1 MMKRKLLSL
10 LVLLMTA
17 ATGAW
22 AQEQSETLATTST
35 TVNGTHFTITSSS
48 ADGNGMHADAGITV
62 TAKSGEYIH
71 KVVITCD
78 QNANLV
84 TADNT
89 TVTSGTKAISVDNT
103 PKTITVTGVYANTFT
118 FTCSDNSPQFKQF
131 EVYYFASAPVHVTGI
146 ALDKTSIALNN
157 VNDTETL
164 TATITPNDATYK
176 NVTWSSSDTRV
187 ATVSADGVVTAKGLG
202 RATIFATATNGTA
215 DAYDNVKTSCVVT
228 VGKIFYRM
236 GSYNGE
242 YVDWF
247 VARSNTTNGLVM
259 LSKYV
264 LKDMKFGSNSTYTQS
279 NIYKW
284 LDADAGGTFEDEL
297 GLTATERGL
306 VKTVD
311 LSSTNGDGT
320 DRFIIPHRTGEQPN
334 GTSHTK
340 AYYINNKSTLCSRYW
355 LREKRSDTQARVINT
370 SDEVVEARYGV
381 STGTNSVRPM
391 FYMNTEV
398 LEGLTLSGSGTE
410 DDPYVIDPRYEM
422 TLNVT
427 PSGKGTVTA
436 TATRNDITVFNA
448 GLPNKMVAGAVVTLT
463 ATPNNGYGVT
473 NITVTSGGTPVA
485 LSGTGNT
492 RTFTMPAGDV
502 TVELEVEDLL
512 TKDGTGAYLI
522 NSNTDWETFCYHIQE
537 GITYSGE
544 TVKLTDDIN
553 GVTMRTSNTSAK
565 PFSGTF
571 DGQGN
576 TLNLGINVTSADA
589 TSAPF
594 GYINGAT
601 IKDLHI
607 TGSETTAGMRPA
619 SIAGFAKNSTIT
631 NCWSEVAL
639 SSSKASDIDCGAFVA
654 RVESGS
660 TVTLNGCV
668 FTGSITY
675 SNADGYEGGGIV
687 GWSNGTTQL
696 NNCVFAPTAFTV
708 TKYQSHNMFIGKV
721 SGTINNCYYNDVAA
735 ATSLTKQGK
744 QMRTISAGTDVTSL
758 AISGTGTVYNVS
770 GITAYAKGIKYNDV
784 YYAGNGDEVSL
795 TLSHADAA
803 AGYAFSQ
810 YTVTGGGSISTQTET
825 SATLTMTDANQT
837 ISAAYTENTATLAES
852 TDNATWITDKAGDVY
867 DITLER
873 TLQTGGWNTFSVPF
887 NTAIPSG
894 WTVKELTGAS
904 YDDGTKT
911 LSLTFGDAE
920 NGIEAGKP
928 YLVNVGDANVVN
940 PTFND
945 VEIVEGTMAT
955 TISGV
960 VEFVPAINPTAL
972 PTDDKSYLFVSGGN
986 KLTWAKEG
994 DTMYG
999 FRAYFHLDN
1008 SIANARAF
1016 SMSFGNDNETTRI
1029 SDNNRETITNN
1040 RYYDLQGRR
1049 INGQPIQKGVYVVNG
1064 KKTVIK

>member
-1 MMKRKLLSL
+1 M
-10 LVLLMTA
+10 LVLLLA
-17 ATGAW
+17 ALTGAW
-22 AQEQSETLATTST
+22 AQEASETIATTSAS
-35 TVNGTHFTITSSS
+35 VNGTHFTITSSS
-48 ADGNGMHADAGITV
+48 ADANGMHADAGITV

-89 TVTSGTKAISVDNT
+89 SVSSGTKTISGDNT
-103 PKTITVTGVYANTFT
+103 TKTITVRGVYANTFT
-118 FTCSDNSPQFKQF
+118 FTCSDNTPQFKQF
-131 EVYYFASAPVHVTGI
+131 VVYYFASAPVHVTGI
-146 ALDKTSIALNN
+146 ALNKASIDLE
-157 VNDTETL
+157 VNGTETL

-176 NVTWSSSDTRV
+176 NVTWSTSDSRV
-187 ATVSADGVVTAKGLG
+187 ATVSADGVVTAKGIG
-202 RATIFATATNGTA
+202 RATIFATATNGTT

-247 VARSNTTNGLVM
+247 VARTNDTNGWVM

-264 LKDMKFGSNSTYTQS
+264 LKNMKFNSSANSTYTES
-279 NIYKW
+279 DIYKW

-297 GLTATERGL
+297 GLTATERSL

-311 LSSTNGDGT
+311 LSKTNGDGT

-340 AYYINNKSTLCSRYW
+340 AYYIYDKSTLCSRYW

-370 SDEVVEARYGV
+370 SDEVVEARYGGT
-381 STGTNSVRPM
+381 TGTNSVRPM
-391 FYMNTEV
+391 FYMNTTN

-410 DDPYVIDPRYEM
+410 DDPYVIDPRYDM

-436 TATRNDITVFNA
+436 TATRNDITIFNA
-448 GLPNKMVAGAVVTLT
+448 GLPNKMVAGATVTLT
-463 ATPNNGYGVT
+463 ATPNNGYGLT
-473 NITVTSGGTPVA
+473 SITVTSGGTPVA

-512 TKDGTGAYLI
+512 TKDGMGAYLI

-544 TVKLTDDIN
+544 TVKLTTDIN
-553 GVTMRTSNTSAK
+553 GVTMRTSNNSVK

-576 TLNLGINVTSADA
+576 TLDLNINVTTDDQ

-594 GYINGAT
+594 GNINGAT

-654 RVESGS
+654 RVESSS

-675 SNADGYEGGGIV
+675 SNANGYEGGGIV
-687 GWSNGTTQL
+687 GWSNGTTVL
-696 NNCVFAPTAFTV
+696 NNCIFAPTAFTV
-708 TKYQSHNMFIGKV
+708 TKYQSHNVFIGKV

-735 ATSLTKQGK
+735 ATSLTKQGIHANVLTSAPAYLGTLVENYGDLTAYDNGILFDGK
-744 QMRTISAGTDVTSL
+744 YYMAPVINLTANEGATGEYWATFYSNANNHKASAGTQVFAVNLTGSAITMTPIADGIVKSGQGVVLKNTSADITMTETTSPSTGDYSGNSLMGTMSNITNPGNAYVLNKKNDVIGFYKLSD
-758 AISGTGTVYNVS
+758 TGTIGANRAYLTYS
-770 GITAYAKGIKYNDV
+770 GSSAHEFFGF
-784 YYAGNGDEVSL
+784 DE
-795 TLSHADAA
+795 
-803 AGYAFSQ
+803 G
-810 YTVTGGGSISTQTET
+810 ET
-825 SATLTMTDANQT
+825 TS
-837 ISAAYTENTATLAES
+837 
-852 TDNATWITDKAGDVY
+852 
-867 DITLER
+867 
-873 TLQTGGWNTFSVPF
+873 
-887 NTAIPSG
+887 
-894 WTVKELTGAS
+894 
-904 YDDGTKT
+904 
-911 LSLTFGDAE
+911 
-920 NGIEAGKP
+920 IEAIDNGQSTS
-928 YLVNVGDANVVN
+928 DNVV
-940 PTFND
+940 
-945 VEIVEGTMAT
+945 
-955 TISGV
+955 
-960 VEFVPAINPTAL
+960 
-972 PTDDKSYLFVSGGN
+972 
-986 KLTWAKEG
+986 
-994 DTMYG
+994 
-999 FRAYFHLDN
+999 
-1008 SIANARAF
+1008 
-1016 SMSFGNDNETTRI
+1016 
-1029 SDNNRETITNN
+1029 
-1040 RYYDLQGRR
+1040 YDLQGRR
-1049 INGQPIQKGVYVVNG
+1049 VSQPTTGLYIVNG
-1064 KKTVIK
+1064 KKVVIK